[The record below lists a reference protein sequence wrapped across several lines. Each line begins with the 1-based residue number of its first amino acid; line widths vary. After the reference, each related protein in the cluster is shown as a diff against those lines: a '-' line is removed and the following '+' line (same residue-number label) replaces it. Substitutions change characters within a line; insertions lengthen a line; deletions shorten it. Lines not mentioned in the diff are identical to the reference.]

1 MNHLQQYTP
10 TKVLPKIIQKI
21 QRRFLL
27 VSGAVTSS
35 DCIFYFEGFQKES
48 IHTFGRN
55 TMGAIKTVV
64 KAQKTSTAI
73 SAGVKG
79 EQTDNLITGVHLGL
93 VGVIALFGIGAAVF
107 SMMATASLLVD
118 IASVSTIA
126 LVFLAIFQRQ
136 RLENL
141 GDIREQSEILAEVRY
156 RDECFP
162 MACTMQMSH

>member
-1 MNHLQQYTP
+1 
-10 TKVLPKIIQKI
+10 
-21 QRRFLL
+21 
-27 VSGAVTSS
+27 
-35 DCIFYFEGFQKES
+35 
-48 IHTFGRN
+48 
-55 TMGAIKTVV
+55 MGAIKTVV
-64 KAQKTSTAI
+64 KAKKTSTAI